1 MRWLVRTL
9 IVTVGLGLGAGAL
22 HAADAR
28 AGESVVN
35 DEGLHVQPW
44 FLLSFLDLRE
54 DLREAAGSGKRF
66 AVIWEQRGCI
76 YCRDMHVVNFAIPAV
91 SDYVRENFVVVQLNL
106 FGSREVTDF
115 DGEVLAEKDLARKW
129 GVVFTP
135 TVLYFPDALE
145 DGDRKSGRE
154 IAVAQMPGYF
164 RPVTFLAM
172 FRYVREKR
180 YGDIHFQKY
189 VAEVSDELRRLDGMA
204 AR

>member
-1 MRWLVRTL
+1 MRGLIRDLVL
-9 IVTVGLGLGAGAL
+9 AVGLILGAGLL
-22 HAADAR
+22 HAADAH
-28 AGESVVN
+28 AEATVN

-44 FLLSFLDLRE
+44 FHLSFLDLRD
-54 DLREAAGSGKRF
+54 DLREAAEAGKRF
-66 AVIWEQRGCI
+66 AVVWEQRGCI

-106 FGSREVTDF
+106 FGARKVTDF

-135 TVLYFPDALE
+135 TILYFPDAL
-145 DGDRKSGRE
+145 DDDVRKSGKE

-180 YGDIHFQKY
+180 YGEVHFQKY
-189 VAEVSDELRRLDGMA
+189 LADVSDEIRRLDGMA
-204 AR
+204 ARQ